1 MSWRD
6 LAQQFKDIL
15 SDSNQADQLKSNSS
29 VLTPEQ
35 YDKFAGKSLTPAR
48 QAIPPADLDVRSQE
62 ILDGIDT
69 ALTTTKQF
77 LTNYIDLLE
86 APVFTNMPLSVDDT
100 NSHNQAG
107 SGWLGNRG
115 PLRALDE
122 QTEHLFPNYEIN
134 MNAAHQV
141 LQVRH
146 DMVIG
151 SALAETDLIKQ
162 VAPQEVR
169 DVLNGLEAL
178 NQAADFVRTELT
190 TARAQCFN
198 RDVADV
204 TPHIWAAHLLRYYYT
219 VCHDMAKLCDMIE
232 QIHTVIQDQ
241 ETGLRETLPFRSRVR
256 EILLKASMMEEQWFV
271 NGGSRVHAD
280 PRVRALSAGDVN
292 FTDKVNTLRLQ
303 HNGQMGAIIGGAR
316 HCSNVDLSAAGNAY
330 NPPL

>member
-15 SDSNQADQLKSNSS
+15 SDRTQADQLKARSQ
-29 VLTPEQ
+29 VLTPDQ
-35 YDKFAGKSLTPAR
+35 YAKFASQSLTPA
-48 QAIPPADLDVRSQE
+48 QKAVPPADLDARSQE
-62 ILDGIDT
+62 IIDGVND
-69 ALTTTKQF
+69 ALLATKQF

-86 APVFTNMPLSVDDT
+86 APVFTNTPLSVDDT
-100 NSHNQAG
+100 DSHNNAG
-107 SGWLGNRG
+107 SGWLANRG
-115 PLRALDE
+115 PLRALDD
-122 QTEHLFPNYEIN
+122 QTEHIFPNYEMS
-134 MNAAHQV
+134 MNAAQEV

-151 SALAETDLIKQ
+151 SAIAETDLIKK
-162 VAPQEVR
+162 VAPQAVR

-178 NQAADFVRTELT
+178 TVAGDFVRTELT
-190 TARAQCFN
+190 DARAKCFN

-204 TPHIWAAHLLRYYYT
+204 TPHDWAAHLLRYYYT
-219 VCHDMAKLCDMIE
+219 VCHDMAKLCDRIE

-241 ETGLRETLPFRSRVR
+241 ATGLRETLPFRSRVR
-256 EILLKASMMEEQWFV
+256 EILLKASMMEELWFV

-280 PRVRALSAGDVN
+280 PRVRALSAGDAN
-292 FTDKVNTLRLQ
+292 FTDKVNALRLQ
-303 HNGQMGAIIGGAR
+303 HNGQMNGIIGGAR